1 MEKEEDRIPNNVID
15 DALSLIDGGKVVEKK
30 ETLPAEKIVKPAEKF
45 DIDDL
50 TAGVLKSVDDVNK
63 KTDEVY
69 DMFYTPIALGKD
81 RSDVSK
87 QSLMDSIRLKNEA
100 MANVT
105 AIINAKAKLVA
116 AQNQQANKMGV
127 IIQAQSG
134 ADVGINLDN
143 LS

>member
-15 DALSLIDGGKVVEKK
+15 DALSLIDGGQAVEKK
-30 ETLPAEKIVKPAEKF
+30 EVLPAEKTVKPAERF

>member
-1 MEKEEDRIPNNVID
+1 MEKEEDKIPDSVID
-15 DALSLIDGGKVVEKK
+15 DALSLIDGGQVVEKK
-30 ETLPAEKIVKPAEKF
+30 ETLPVEKAAAPAERF

>member
-15 DALSLIDGGKVVEKK
+15 DALSLIDGGQVVEKK
-30 ETLPAEKIVKPAEKF
+30 EVLPAEKTVKPAERF

>member
-1 MEKEEDRIPNNVID
+1 MEKEEDKIPDSVID
-15 DALSLIDGGKVVEKK
+15 DALSLIDGGQVVEKK
-30 ETLPAEKIVKPAEKF
+30 EVLPAEKTVKPAERF